1 MIANRWQKHY
11 HLLVFRG
18 LMKRYVT
25 SWVCCFKMFLSK
37 KTGGWCS
44 HYSLSPAANQVHA
57 NFESCGSCSS
67 NIPFQKK
74 NSSLNWAPYSFL
86 RFPSILPRIQ
96 GCCFLKYF
104 FCFEPIDEKKW
115 FCCCKVTGVKE
126 ALRGETLHHSRTFC
140 IRKNSMSDGPPCFFV
155 TFSLFSEHFSNK
167 MFKQARYT
175 LEN

>member
-104 FCFEPIDEKKW
+104 FCFEPIDEKKMVLLLQGDW
-115 FCCCKVTGVKE
+115 GKRNVKGGNTPS
-126 ALRGETLHHSRTFC
+126 LPNFLYPKKIHVRWT
-140 IRKNSMSDGPPCFFV
+140 SMFF
-155 TFSLFSEHFSNK
+155 
-167 MFKQARYT
+167 RYF
-175 LEN
+175 LVVFWAF